1 MIRVGVIGGGQLGR
15 MLALAGYPL
24 DIRVTTLDPGEDT
37 PASHVAPAI
46 RAAYDDPEALEKL
59 ATSSD
64 VLTFEFENV
73 PVQAARKAADHVR
86 VFPPPAALEAAQDRA
101 AEKALFERVGLA
113 VPAYAAVSSADELG
127 AALERVGTPAVL
139 KTRRLGYDG
148 KGQVVI
154 RDPALAAQAW
164 RAVGEAPSILEAF
177 VPFDGEVSLVGTRG
191 KDGATS
197 FYPLIANEHR
207 DGILRVSRPL
217 TDVGELQARAE
228 AHGRALMQELDY
240 VGVLA
245 IEFFRIGE
253 DLLGNEFAP
262 RVHNTGHWT
271 IEGAETSQFEQHLR
285 AVTGLPLGSSAMVGC
300 STMANLVG
308 QVPSAA
314 AVAAIPGAHLHLY
327 GKAPRA
333 GRKLGHI
340 TVQADDRG
348 TLAARWLQVTAL
360 LDD

>member
-37 PASHVAPAI
+37 PASQVAPAI
-46 RAAYDDPEALEKL
+46 RAAYDDSGALMTL
-59 ATSSD
+59 ATGSD

-73 PVQAARKAADHVR
+73 PVQAARTAAR
-86 VFPPPAALEAAQDRA
+86 YAPVFPPPAALEASQDRA
-101 AEKALFERVGLA
+101 AEKALFERVGMD
-113 VPAYAAVSSADELG
+113 VPPYALVSSLTELG
-127 AALERVGTPAVL
+127 AGLERIGAPAVL

-148 KGQVVI
+148 KGQTVI
-154 RDPALAAQAW
+154 RDPDLAAAAW
-164 RAVGEAPSILEAF
+164 QRVGEVPSILEAF
-177 VPFDGEVSLVGTRG
+177 VPFDAEVSLVGARG
-191 KDGATS
+191 KDGDTS
-197 FYPLIANEHR
+197 FYPLIENEHR
-207 DGILRVSRPL
+207 DGILRISRPAEG
-217 TDVGELQARAE
+217 VPALQDRAE
-228 AHGRALMQELDY
+228 TYARALMQELDY

-245 IEFFRIGE
+245 IEFFRTGE

-285 AVTGLPLGSSAMVGC
+285 AVTGLALGSSAVVGY
-300 STMANLVG
+300 SAMANLVG
-308 QVPSAA
+308 RVPSVA

-327 GKAPRA
+327 GKAPRP

-340 TVQADDRG
+340 TAQADDRP